1 MVRAHLRSIYPPII
15 IIIFLNKEKSGG
27 ADAGSLLSRV
37 QQTLPKGKKI
47 IIINTERRKKKPQ
60 YQKKKKYQQ
69 QSARAQITAMLR
81 KGARGAPG
89 RRSAALRSA
98 VSSSPTAA
106 LPFFALRAAPRRPAP
121 PRPARAGRGR
131 APTQRQRR
139 SARRMRREPLFSLA
153 PAGAARHWLRARR
166 DANEARGELAQR
178 SWGGGGWRETPT
190 RRCAPLRVGAAEGRG
205 GLRRGNRA
213 RLRCRRTRRPPS
225 SLSHPAL
232 LGAADALADEGEK

>member
-37 QQTLPKGKKI
+37 QQTLPKGKKK

-178 SWGGGGWRETPT
+178 SWGGGGMAGDAHAALRSAPG
-190 RRCAPLRVGAAEGRG
+190 RRCGGAGRAAEGEPSAAPLPEDAPPSIFFVPPRPSWC
-205 GLRRGNRA
+205 
-213 RLRCRRTRRPPS
+213 CRR
-225 SLSHPAL
+225 LS
-232 LGAADALADEGEK
+232 G

>member
-1 MVRAHLRSIYPPII
+1 MLDPYCLACSKRFP
-15 IIIFLNKEKSGG
+15 KEK
-27 ADAGSLLSRV
+27 
-37 QQTLPKGKKI
+37 KK
-47 IIINTERRKKKPQ
+47 NNNKHREEKKKTTIP
-60 YQKKKKYQQ
+60 KKKKYQQ

-178 SWGGGGWRETPT
+178 SWGGGWRETPT